1 MRRCIACYKS
11 FPQDELIRFTL
22 QDGEIVR
29 DTESKNDGRGLYLCN
44 KKECFD
50 IAIKKKAFNRACRMS
65 SISFKEEYNVE
76 KN

>member
-11 FPQDELIRFTL
+11 SPQDEMIRFTL
-22 QDGEIVR
+22 WDGEIVR
-29 DTESKNDGRGLYLCN
+29 DKECKNDGRGLYLCN
-44 KKECFD
+44 NKECFD